1 MTSVVP
7 LFFHEI
13 LKASVYFSGGESLLT
28 LTLKVSDSHLQ
39 TQPHFYTDVHFDC
52 GPRYSGRGAPT
63 RVSTYTTY

>member
-1 MTSVVP
+1 MTSVVA

-13 LKASVYFSGGESLLT
+13 LKASVNFSGGV
-28 LTLKVSDSHLQ
+28 KVSESHLQ
-39 TQPHFYTDVHFDC
+39 TQPRFYADVHFDC